1 MKTKQGLNRL
11 LAICALLHV
20 VMLGYATIAYPG
32 LVEFKQPNGNIVKV
46 TMRGSET
53 LKWAETEDGYTLMYD
68 SIGNL
73 VYAELDAMGD
83 LVPSNVIATDRDF
96 RPAEVEM
103 RLMATPKRLAY
114 SQRQMAMAEQ
124 VQQARSRQMAQM
136 ASSGAPAVGTRKMLL
151 ILVDFPDY
159 PFQKTKEDFEL
170 LMNQLN
176 YTDDGRYGSV
186 RDFYR
191 ENSFGQ
197 LDLIH
202 DVVGVY
208 RLQYERAY
216 YGGNTGYSND
226 NDPRQMALEAVTMAA
241 ADVNFADYDNDGDG
255 TVDGVH
261 IIYAGPGEEAGGGG
275 DCIWAHSWTVSA
287 TVDGVRT
294 YRYSCSPEIRGSGG
308 SKMTHIGVICHEI
321 GHVLGAMDFYD
332 TNYGTGGQ
340 YPGTGKWDLMAS
352 GNWNG
357 DGACPA
363 HFNPYS
369 KIYDYGW
376 AAPADG
382 NQAAS
387 FTLDAKSKDG
397 FVRIDTQTDGEF
409 FLLEYRAKSGFDL
422 CVPFHGLM
430 VYRASDGMSRM
441 SANTLN
447 AYHKQ
452 QFYPLVANAPNEIP
466 TSVASTYGS
475 VNTSTAPFPGSL
487 GIDELTDFTT
497 PSMKSWIGVNTEFP
511 ITSIKEDVA
520 GESVTFDIA
529 GGIEGGA
536 YSFKVTDS
544 DTLSI
549 TFGWKTPASET
560 VVLAFSKEPT
570 FGVPENR
577 TYTVGETITGG
588 GEVIYV
594 GKELSFKHS
603 GLEQQEEYYY
613 KLFTLRAD
621 GTYTAGRQLKAETA
635 TGVIRKFPYEEDFSL
650 MLLPTTW
657 RHELIIG
664 DEPWKVD
671 ELKYVSG
678 YEFIGTGD
686 WMLMC
691 EASLTL
697 RRRARVV
704 MPVIDFTDAT
714 CAALSFDYRN
724 FLQIF
729 EVEYRTSP
737 TDEWHLLRS
746 FDSQWYET
754 AADTTTVNGVQ
765 HVDIKLP
772 MLSSNYEIAFVA
784 DYTYLGN
791 VISSSERL
799 TVDNIKLQT
808 DFKGLVS
815 TQRPT
820 FVSSTMAKVEAM
832 ALEGTE
838 KITAKGVQWST
849 DKSSWTTVKADE
861 DGVSVLTSLPIG
873 TTIYYRGYATIVS
886 GEALYGDVQS
896 FTTFSFT
903 TGSGTEADP
912 YLIGSTADWTVL
924 RTYIDAGNDCTGL
937 TFALENSF
945 TLTNSTTIM
954 GIFNGTLDGKGNTIT
969 LTATSLDALFQEIGP
984 EGSLTNMTIHI
995 ESTTT
1000 SDVVWSGLYCMNNW
1014 GTISRCKTYIGTL
1027 IGTEGG
1033 PCSCAGICNKNF
1045 GLIYSCESEI
1055 YRGGG
1060 VDMLRAAG
1068 ICLYN
1073 SGTIIG
1079 CSFKGELASNNNL
1092 GVAGIAC
1099 ANFAPNGLISD
1110 CVNYG
1115 KMEIYLNDE
1124 GEAWSVDVGGICKSN
1139 SGWIQRCVN
1148 KGAIAADGDEYV
1160 SSGGIAGGND
1170 GTIIDCYN
1178 LGEITVSNHSTSA
1191 QTVSVGGI
1199 AGSGSLGSIRN
1210 AFSLKNI
1217 MLDGTKTSYIN
1228 GVIGTNNQTEIE
1240 NCYYWGSDT
1249 ESYAIRCEY
1258 ADLCS
1263 EEMIRKLNNNGAD
1276 VWVLKDGIPALKWEQ
1291 TGVMMAKDL
1300 KVDLEA
1306 TRAGLSWIVFG
1317 DNVASS
1323 GLEWRKK
1330 GTIAWTREQGECNQP
1345 SSVELTGLEPV
1356 TIYEARVYAVTSAG
1370 ETLTTP
1376 IETFATLFE
1385 SKGTEDDPHLITD
1398 YNQLLAFSEII
1409 AHGYKMGGELVR
1421 LCADIDL
1428 KGNKGILWEPIRS
1441 KLGENSFEGEFDGQ
1455 GHVLSHMYIDTKK
1468 CYAGFFGLFR
1478 GYVHDL
1484 TIVNSEIKCNTVPST
1499 SSYYAGVGGLV
1510 GSSVWY
1516 SSVYPYIVQ
1525 RCGFEGRI
1533 IGGNAIGGIIGAVAT
1548 VDAVSDCYANVDITY
1563 SQKLESYSRK
1573 TGVGGVV
1580 GKGNALNSYATGTIT
1595 FNNTI
1600 GVSYGPVAGLYY
1612 NASNSNVN
1620 SYYDIVCNKS
1630 YTNSSDDISM
1640 AATEMAS
1647 DAFLNSLTAGVWTRA
1662 DHLNEGYP
1670 VFASRDVSCVTT
1682 SDAGHTANGD
1692 VEISAIY
1699 MAGADKEYHT
1709 HGFQWYSKMG
1719 DAMNII
1725 ETVIEGADDTY
1736 VLTIPNHQVSDEGVN
1751 YRAFAAQEGDSI
1763 FGEWKSFIPT
1773 FRSPQLQIS
1782 DITVVDRNTATL
1794 EYVIT
1799 AGTKEV
1805 VYTFEYAG
1813 VYEPDSVVSLPV
1825 DEALTKFSVANIK
1838 KMQEYKGVL
1847 VAATDAGIRVESEP
1861 FAWSQRTATAHA
1873 LTYMIGDSVAA
1884 VHYYE
1889 PGDVIDAVVVKDVFG
1904 LEFSGWEGLPATMPD
1919 NDLIVTGEYVKYI
1932 VFADAAVESICL
1944 TNWDAND
1951 DGKLSLEEAA
1961 AVTDL
1966 GTVFKN
1972 NSKIKTFDELKYFT
1986 GLTKIGSSTFYYCT
2000 SLEFVS
2006 FPKTIKTIEA
2016 SVFYGCSNLKSL
2028 VIPASVTSFS
2038 SGLNYKYCRKLASIV
2053 VEEGNQVYDSR
2064 DNCNAVIQKSSNTL
2078 MLGCMNTIIPNTVKE
2093 IGAYAFDN
2101 CYGLLKIEVPESVTK
2116 IANNAF
2122 SACIGLTEVNLPIS
2136 LECIGSSAFEGCRNL
2151 SSLYIPSN
2159 VKDVGVLCFTRCYNL
2174 QKIEVDPNNVTYDS
2188 RDNCNA
2194 IIKTATNEL
2203 IAGCSNTTI
2212 PNTISIIGEQAFGTC
2227 VNLLSINIPMSTTK
2241 IRNNA
2246 FRRCS
2251 GLTSV
2256 KLASSVKSIE
2266 HHAFADCV
2274 GLTEFIVCWDTP
2286 VTINGD
2292 VFSSV
2297 DIGSVVLYVPVG
2309 TKALYEAAEVWKD
2322 FGTIAEMPSIIANDI
2337 VVEYGSEIPALTYS
2351 SNVEVEG
2358 TPLMSCVA
2366 TSTSPVGTYPI
2377 RVSQGSVV
2385 ENEEL
2390 TYVDG
2395 TLTIVKAPLTISAGS
2410 YTKKQ
2415 GEENPK
2421 FTAFYSGFK
2430 NGETASV
2437 LTKQPT
2443 FTTDVTASTAP
2454 GQYAVKVSG
2463 AEAQNYEISHVDGT
2477 ITVTD
2482 ADKVTITANNIT
2494 MVYGDAVPE
2503 LTYASSDELIGVP
2516 QLSCSATSKSPV
2528 GTYPITISKGS
2539 VENYNVEYVS
2549 GTLTIVKAPLTI
2561 SAGSYTKKQG
2571 EENPNFTATYSG
2583 FRNGETAS
2591 VLTKQP
2597 TFTTDVV
2604 ASTVP
2609 GQYAVKVSGAE
2620 AQNYEIS
2627 YVDGTITVTEAD
2639 KVTVTAN
2646 NITMVYGD
2654 AVPELT
2660 YASEGAELLGAPIV
2674 SCEATSFSPVGTY
2687 PITISKGYVEN
2698 YNVEYINGTLTIV
2711 KAPLHVM
2718 ADDCTRAYGEEN
2730 PVFTVSYEGWVN
2742 DEDEEVLTKSAT
2754 VSCMAD
2760 EATDVGVYDIVVSGA
2775 EAMNYSF
2782 TYTNGRLTI
2791 EKAMQEIVWEQDLA
2805 SAIIGDQVE
2814 LTATATSG
2822 LEITYQLANNDIAE
2836 IYEANG
2842 KSYLDCL
2849 SVGQVVIKAI
2859 QNGDKNYHAAMRVNK
2874 TLVVSNPD
2882 GIKDVV
2888 DENADAPIYN
2898 MLGEQMGC
2906 SREELQ
2912 RGVYIQNGR
2921 KFVVK

>member
-1 MKTKQGLNRL
+1 MKTKQGMNRL
-11 LAICALLHV
+11 LAICALLQV
-20 VMLGYATIAYPG
+20 AMLGYATIAYPG

-83 LVPSNVIATDRDF
+83 LVPSNVIATDMDF

-340 YPGTGKWDLMAS
+340 YPGTGNWDLMAS

-376 AAPADG
+376 AVPADG

-387 FTLDAKSKDG
+387 FTLGAKSKEG

-422 CVPFHGLM
+422 CAPYHGLM

-452 QFYPLVANAPNEIP
+452 QFYPLVANAPNELP

-497 PSMKSWIGVNTEFP
+497 PSMKSWIGINTEFP

-621 GTYTAGRQLKAETA
+621 GTYTAGRQIKAETA
-635 TGVIRKFPYEEDFSL
+635 VGVIRKFPYEEDFSS

-664 DEPWKVD
+664 EEPWKVD
-671 ELKYVSG
+671 QL
-678 YEFIGTGD
+678 YETGD
-686 WMLMC
+686 WMLIY
-691 EASLTL
+691 EASFTP
-697 RRRARVV
+697 RRRTRVV
-704 MPVIDFTDAT
+704 MPVIDLTDAT
-714 CAALSFDYRN
+714 CAALSFDYRS

-729 EVEYRTSP
+729 EVEYRTSS
-737 TDEWHLLRS
+737 TDEWHVLRS
-746 FDSQWYET
+746 FESDWRDGSSSNVI
-754 AADTTTVNGVQ
+754 TTNGVR
-765 HVDIKLP
+765 HIDVKLP
-772 MLSSNYEIAFVA
+772 TLSSNYEIAFLV
-784 DYTYLGN
+784 DYAPVGN

-808 DFKGLVS
+808 DFDAIVT
-815 TQRPT
+815 TQRPS
-820 FVSSTMAKVEAM
+820 FISSKTAKIEAM
-832 ALEGTE
+832 AFDGTE

-849 DKSSWTTVKADE
+849 DKASWTTVKAGE
-861 DGVSVLTSLPIG
+861 DGVSVLTSLPTG
-873 TTIYYRGYATIVS
+873 TTIYYRGYATIAS
-886 GEALYGDVQS
+886 GETLYGDVLS
-896 FTTFSFT
+896 FTTLSFA
-903 TGSGTEADP
+903 TGSGTEEDP
-912 YLIGSTADWTVL
+912 FLIGSTADWTSL
-924 RTYIDAGNDCTGL
+924 RTYIDAGNDCAGL
-937 TFALENSF
+937 TFALKNSF
-945 TLTNSTTIM
+945 TLTNSTKIT
-954 GIFNGTLDGKGNTIT
+954 GTFNGTLDGRGNTIT
-969 LTATSLDALFQEIGP
+969 LTATSLGALFELIGT
-984 EGSLTNMTIHI
+984 EGVLTNMTIHI
-995 ESTTT
+995 ESTTA
-1000 SDVVWSGLYCMNNW
+1000 SDGVWSGLYCMNNW

-1027 IGTEGG
+1027 IGTEGNS
-1033 PCSCAGICNKNF
+1033 CACAGICNKNF
-1045 GLIYSCESEI
+1045 GIIYRCESEI
-1055 YRGGG
+1055 YRGDG
-1060 VDMLRAAG
+1060 VDMLMAAG
-1068 ICLYN
+1068 MCIFN
-1073 SGTIIG
+1073 NGSIVG
-1079 CSFKGELASNNNL
+1079 CSFKGELASNNNR
-1092 GVAGIAC
+1092 GVAGIAYY
-1099 ANFAPNGLISD
+1099 NNEPNGLISD

-1115 KMEIYLNDE
+1115 QMEIFLNDE
-1124 GEAWSVDVGGICKSN
+1124 GDAWWVGAGGICRSN

-1148 KGAIAADGDEYV
+1148 KGTIIAANGDNSV
-1160 SSGGIAGGND
+1160 NSGGIVSSND
-1170 GTIIDCYN
+1170 GTIVDCYN
-1178 LGEITVSNHSTSA
+1178 MGEITTSNNSSSA
-1191 QTVSVGGI
+1191 QHVGVGGI
-1199 AGSGSLGSIRN
+1199 AGYGYLSSVRN

-1217 MLDGTKTSYIN
+1217 TIDGTKTASLN

-1249 ESYAIRCEY
+1249 ESYATRCEY

-1263 EEMIRKLNNNGAD
+1263 EEMIHKLNNNGAND
-1276 VWVLKDGIPALKWEQ
+1276 VWVLMDGRPALKWEQ

-1300 KVDLEA
+1300 KVDLET
-1306 TRAGLSWIVFG
+1306 TRAGLSWIVLG

-1330 GTIAWTREQGECNQP
+1330 GTVAWTREQGECNQP
-1345 SSVELTGLEPV
+1345 SSVELTGLEPL
-1356 TIYEARVYAVTSAG
+1356 TIYETRVYAITSAG

-1385 SKGTEDDPHLITD
+1385 TSGTKDDPHLIAD

-1428 KGNKGILWEPIRS
+1428 KGELGVLWEPIRS
-1441 KLGENSFEGEFDGQ
+1441 KYNGYSFEGEFDGQ
-1455 GHVLSHMYIDTKK
+1455 GHILSHMYIDTKK

-1484 TIVNSEIKCNTVPST
+1484 TIVDSEIKCNTAAT
-1499 SSYYAGVGGLV
+1499 TNGFYAGVGGFV

-1516 SSVYPYIVQ
+1516 SSVYPCIAQ

-1548 VDAVSDCYANVDITY
+1548 VDAVNDCYANVDIAYTQ
-1563 SQKLESYSRK
+1563 SIKSYSSK
-1573 TGVGGVV
+1573 TGVGGIV
-1580 GKGNALNSYATGTIT
+1580 GEGNAQNSYSTGTIT
-1595 FNNTI
+1595 INNTF

-1612 NASNSNVN
+1612 NASNPNVN
-1620 SYYDIVCNKS
+1620 SYYDVVCNKS

-1640 AATEMAS
+1640 TAAEMTS
-1647 DAFLNSLTAGVWTRA
+1647 DAFLNSLTADVWTRA

-1670 VFASRDVSCVTT
+1670 VFASRAASRVTT

-1699 MAGADKEYHT
+1699 MAGADMEYQT
-1709 HGFQWYSKMG
+1709 HGFQWYSKKG
-1719 DAMNII
+1719 DGMNII
-1725 ETVIEGADDTY
+1725 EAVIEDVDDTY
-1736 VLTIPNHQVSDEGVN
+1736 VLMIPNHQVSDEGVN

-1773 FRSPQLQIS
+1773 FRSPQLLIS

-1794 EYVIT
+1794 EYAIT
-1799 AGTKEV
+1799 EGSENV

-1813 VYEPDSVVSLPV
+1813 AYEPDSVVSLPV

-1889 PGDVIDAVVVKDVFG
+1889 PGDVIDALVVEEVVG
-1904 LEFSGWEGLPATMPD
+1904 SVFSGWKGLPATMPD
-1919 NDLIVTGEYVKYI
+1919 NDLIVTGEYVMQYI
-1932 VFADAAVESICL
+1932 VFADAAVESVCL
-1944 TNWDAND
+1944 ANWDTD
-1951 DGKLSLEEAA
+1951 SDGKLSMVEAA

-1972 NSKIKTFDELKYFT
+1972 NSKIKTFDELQYFT
-1986 GLTKIGSSTFYYCT
+1986 GLTKIASWTFQNCL
-2000 SLEFVS
+2000 SLETVR
-2006 FPKTIKTIEA
+2006 FPNTLVTIE
-2016 SVFYGCSNLKSL
+2016 SYVFSNCSNLTSL
-2028 VIPASVTSFS
+2028 IIPASVTSFGNS
-2038 SGLNYKYCRKLASIV
+2038 SSYKYCTKLAEIV
-2053 VEEGNQVYDSR
+2053 VEEGNPVYDSR
-2064 DNCNAVIQKSSNTL
+2064 DNCNAVIQKSNNTL
-2078 MLGCMNTIIPNTVKE
+2078 VLGCMNTVIPNTVKE
-2093 IGAYAFDN
+2093 IGDYAFDN

-2116 IANNAF
+2116 INSYGF
-2122 SACIGLTEVNLPIS
+2122 STCIEATEVNLPNS
-2136 LECIGSSAFEGCRNL
+2136 LEYIGMSAFYDCRKL
-2151 SSLYIPSN
+2151 QSLYIPTN
-2159 VKDVGVLCFTRCYNL
+2159 VSTITSGSFRKCNSL
-2174 QKIEVDPNNVTYDS
+2174 QSIAVAEDNATYDS
-2188 RDNCNA
+2188 RDNCNG
-2194 IIKTATNEL
+2194 IIETAANRLVFGNEH
-2203 IAGCSNTTI
+2203 TTI
-2212 PNTISIIGEQAFGTC
+2212 PSSVAIIGNDAFYDC
-2227 VNLLSINIPMSTTK
+2227 VNLTAINLPNSVTTIEGNAFNGCTGLTFVNIPNSVTS
-2241 IRNNA
+2241 IEGYA
-2246 FRRCS
+2246 FQNCT

-2256 KLASSVKSIE
+2256 KIPSSIVSIGNAVFSGCTGLTSIDLPATITSLGNYVFRNCTGLTSIDLPASITSIGNYTFQGCKELTSIELPATITSIGKYAFDNCNSLTHIKVHWETPLAITSDNNIFRNVDISSVT
-2266 HHAFADCV
+2266 
-2274 GLTEFIVCWDTP
+2274 L
-2286 VTINGD
+2286 N
-2292 VFSSV
+2292 
-2297 DIGSVVLYVPVG
+2297 VPVG

-2322 FGTIAEMPSIIANDI
+2322 FGTIEEFTSESDYTLGDPNNDGYIDVADLAAQVQFILGTAGSNLLLAAADMDASGVVEVNDYVALVNVILKQSNVSTRSAAGTGELDQLLEFAPVVMNENGRGELWITLTAEQRQMSGFQLDLTLPEGMIIADEGIAIGSRKHNAWCEPMGANGYRI
-2337 VVEYGSEIPALTYS
+2337 VCASLSNAAFASDTVMCVKLQATGMKQGSYELTATGIVLSDTEAKRYES
-2351 SNVEVEG
+2351 QAIRERVEVEG
-2358 TPLMSCVA
+2358 QDDGLQLSVNGNVLTLVA
-2366 TSTSPVGTYPI
+2366 HGDQQVLIALPNGMMVDSF
-2377 RVSQGSVV
+2377 
-2385 ENEEL
+2385 EL
-2390 TYVDG
+2390 VDG
-2395 TLTIVKAPLTISAGS
+2395 AMTTR
-2410 YTKKQ
+2410 
-2415 GEENPK
+2415 
-2421 FTAFYSGFK
+2421 
-2430 NGETASV
+2430 V
-2437 LTKQPT
+2437 LP
-2443 FTTDVTASTAP
+2443 
-2454 GQYAVKVSG
+2454 
-2463 AEAQNYEISHVDGT
+2463 
-2477 ITVTD
+2477 
-2482 ADKVTITANNIT
+2482 
-2494 MVYGDAVPE
+2494 
-2503 LTYASSDELIGVP
+2503 
-2516 QLSCSATSKSPV
+2516 
-2528 GTYPITISKGS
+2528 
-2539 VENYNVEYVS
+2539 
-2549 GTLTIVKAPLTI
+2549 
-2561 SAGSYTKKQG
+2561 
-2571 EENPNFTATYSG
+2571 
-2583 FRNGETAS
+2583 
-2591 VLTKQP
+2591 
-2597 TFTTDVV
+2597 
-2604 ASTVP
+2604 
-2609 GQYAVKVSGAE
+2609 
-2620 AQNYEIS
+2620 
-2627 YVDGTITVTEAD
+2627 
-2639 KVTVTAN
+2639 
-2646 NITMVYGD
+2646 
-2654 AVPELT
+2654 
-2660 YASEGAELLGAPIV
+2660 
-2674 SCEATSFSPVGTY
+2674 
-2687 PITISKGYVEN
+2687 
-2698 YNVEYINGTLTIV
+2698 
-2711 KAPLHVM
+2711 
-2718 ADDCTRAYGEEN
+2718 
-2730 PVFTVSYEGWVN
+2730 
-2742 DEDEEVLTKSAT
+2742 
-2754 VSCMAD
+2754 
-2760 EATDVGVYDIVVSGA
+2760 
-2775 EAMNYSF
+2775 
-2782 TYTNGRLTI
+2782 
-2791 EKAMQEIVWEQDLA
+2791 
-2805 SAIIGDQVE
+2805 
-2814 LTATATSG
+2814 
-2822 LEITYQLANNDIAE
+2822 
-2836 IYEANG
+2836 
-2842 KSYLDCL
+2842 
-2849 SVGQVVIKAI
+2849 
-2859 QNGDKNYHAAMRVNK
+2859 
-2874 TLVVSNPD
+2874 
-2882 GIKDVV
+2882 
-2888 DENADAPIYN
+2888 
-2898 MLGEQMGC
+2898 
-2906 SREELQ
+2906 
-2912 RGVYIQNGR
+2912 RGVYIVNG
-2921 KFVVK
+2921 KKVVL

>member
-11 LAICALLHV
+11 LAICALLQV
-20 VMLGYATIAYPG
+20 AMLGYATIAYPG

-83 LVPSNVIATDRDF
+83 LVPSNVIATDMDF

-216 YGGNTGYSND
+216 YGGNTEYSSD

-275 DCIWAHSWTVSA
+275 DCIWAHSSQVSA

-308 SKMTHIGVICHEI
+308 SQMTHIGVICHEI

-376 AAPADG
+376 AVPADG

-387 FTLDAKSKDG
+387 FTLGAKSKEG
-397 FVRIDTQTDGEF
+397 FVRIDTNTDGEF
-409 FLLEYRAKSGFDL
+409 FLFEYRAKSGFDS

-447 AYHKQ
+447 AYHRQ

-487 GIDELTDFTT
+487 GVDELTDFTT
-497 PSMKSWIGVNTEFP
+497 PSMKNWVGVNTEFP

-529 GGIEGGA
+529 GGTEGGA

-549 TFGWKTPASET
+549 TLGWNTPASET

-577 TYTVGETITGG
+577 AYTAGETITGG

-594 GKELSFKHS
+594 GKELTFKHS
-603 GLEQQEEYYY
+603 GLEQQEKYYY

-635 TGVIRKFPYEEDFSL
+635 VEVIRKFPYLEDFSS
-650 MLLPTTW
+650 MLLPSTW
-657 RHELIIG
+657 RQELIIG
-664 DEPWKVD
+664 EDPWVVEAMDTIDE
-671 ELKYVSG
+671 SG
-678 YEFIGTGD
+678 HLIESGNWLLRYKDSFTP
-686 WMLMC
+686 
-691 EASLTL
+691 
-697 RRRARVV
+697 RRRTRLV

-714 CAALSFDYRN
+714 CAELSFDYRN
-724 FLQIF
+724 FLQVF

-737 TDEWHLLRS
+737 ADEWHLLKS
-746 FDSQWYET
+746 FESVLMPQFITGNSFYVDKYLRGE
-754 AADTTTVNGVQ
+754 Q

-772 MLSSNYEIAFVA
+772 DLSSNYEIAFIVE
-784 DYTYLGN
+784 DIHTGGGSSGLNN
-791 VISSSERL
+791 V
-799 TVDNIKLQT
+799 TVDNIELRT
-808 DFKGLVS
+808 DFKAIVV
-815 TQRPT
+815 TQCPS
-820 FVSSTMAKVEAM
+820 FVSSKTAKIEAM
-832 ALEGTE
+832 AFDGTE

-849 DKSSWTTVKADE
+849 DKSSWTTVVAGE

-873 TTIYYRGYATIVS
+873 TTIYYRGYATIAS
-886 GEALYGDVQS
+886 GETLYGDVLS
-896 FTTFSFT
+896 FTTFSFA
-903 TGSGTEADP
+903 TGSGTEEDP
-912 YLIGSTADWTVL
+912 YLIGSTADWTAL
-924 RTYIDAGNDCTGL
+924 RTYVDAENDCAGL
-937 TFALENSF
+937 TFALKNSF
-945 TLTNSTTIM
+945 TLTDLSKIT
-954 GIFNGTLDGKGNTIT
+954 GRFNGTIDGKENTIT
-969 LTATSLDALFQEIGP
+969 LQAGNFNTLFETLGDKGIVKNLIVKSSSIVTTEYRNAVVCIWNLG
-984 EGSLTNMTIHI
+984 TIANCSIYVGDIKFHGAEHFGGI
-995 ESTTT
+995 C
-1000 SDVVWSGLYCMNNW
+1000 SDNRGYIVNCHSEMYVSGLRPWC
-1014 GTISRCKTYIGTL
+1014 G
-1027 IGTEGG
+1027 
-1033 PCSCAGICNKNF
+1033 GICWYNKS
-1045 GLIYSCESEI
+1045 LI
-1055 YRGGG
+1055 
-1060 VDMLRAAG
+1060 V
-1068 ICLYN
+1068 
-1073 SGTIIG
+1073 G
-1079 CSFKGELASNNNL
+1079 CSFKGELAGNNNVRL
-1092 GVAGIAC
+1092 GGIASI
-1099 ANFAPNGLISD
+1099 NFYSDKGYKNIAGVIAD

-1115 KMEIYLNDE
+1115 VVKFYENGETAPQNGNVAGIAADSE
-1124 GEAWSVDVGGICKSN
+1124 GRIL
-1139 SGWIQRCVN
+1139 RCVN
-1148 KGAIAADGDEYV
+1148 KGNIITYDNGGAMGAGIMA
-1160 SSGGIAGGND
+1160 SGIGEV
-1170 GTIIDCYN
+1170 TDCYN
-1178 LGEITVSNHSTSA
+1178 LGQISVYTPLSKYSDNAGTAGIVARMGKGSLSDCFSLTNVYADNSSIKNVNEIIGYNESTD
-1191 QTVSVGGI
+1191 VYNCYF
-1199 AGSGSLGSIRN
+1199 AGSGTDDLAERRALEEFATQEMVDLLNDNGQNNVWVLGESHPV
-1210 AFSLKNI
+1210 LKWEKTGINMAI
-1217 MLDGTKTSYIN
+1217 DYITDMRDTQITIPWIVSGENVALCGVEWRKEGSFAWNRIEGVSNVTNNTIIDGLTPKTSYE
-1228 GVIGTNNQTEIE
+1228 VRL
-1240 NCYYWGSDT
+1240 
-1249 ESYAIRCEY
+1249 YA
-1258 ADLCS
+1258 
-1263 EEMIRKLNNNGAD
+1263 
-1276 VWVLKDGIPALKWEQ
+1276 
-1291 TGVMMAKDL
+1291 T
-1300 KVDLEA
+1300 
-1306 TRAGLSWIVFG
+1306 T
-1317 DNVASS
+1317 AS
-1323 GLEWRKK
+1323 
-1330 GTIAWTREQGECNQP
+1330 
-1345 SSVELTGLEPV
+1345 
-1356 TIYEARVYAVTSAG
+1356 G
-1370 ETLTTP
+1370 ETMYSS
-1376 IETFATLFE
+1376 IERTATVFASTGM
-1385 SKGTEDDPHLITD
+1385 SDDPHLITSYAD
-1398 YNQLLAFSEII
+1398 MLAFNDMIACGETFAGEI
-1409 AHGYKMGGELVR
+1409 VR
-1421 LCADIDL
+1421 LTCDL
-1428 KGNKGILWEPIRS
+1428 DLRGEEGVLWSPMISRYDPEE
-1441 KLGENSFEGEFDGQ
+1441 GFYGEFDGA
-1455 GHVLSHMYIDTKK
+1455 GHVISHMHIDTPSSF
-1468 CYAGFFGLFR
+1468 AGFFGKTN
-1478 GYVHDL
+1478 GYIHDL
-1484 TIVNSEIKCNTVPST
+1484 SIVDSKVVCRVVSRAGGYGGTGGIVGYGSV
-1499 SSYYAGVGGLV
+1499 SSA
-1510 GSSVWY
+1510 
-1516 SSVYPYIVQ
+1516 YPYLVE
-1525 RCGFEGRI
+1525 RCGFEGTVTGGHG
-1533 IGGNAIGGIIGAVAT
+1533 IGGIVGKGDRNAVNDCYAKGTMTFSRPITGGYTIENGRKLLASVGGIIGEGSAM
-1548 VDAVSDCYANVDITY
+1548 N
-1563 SQKLESYSRK
+1563 SYF
-1573 TGVGGVV
+1573 VGEVLLPINR
-1580 GKGNALNSYATGTIT
+1580 KGNIVSFG
-1595 FNNTI
+1595 I
-1600 GVSYGPVAGLYY
+1600 GWGPIAGLYLADYSDAPNVNCYY
-1612 NASNSNVN
+1612 NATSNE
-1620 SYYDIVCNKS
+1620 DF
-1630 YTNSSDDISM
+1630 YTCADDISM
-1640 AATEMAS
+1640 TAAEMTS
-1647 DAFLNSLTAGVWTRA
+1647 DAFLNSLTADVWTRA

-1670 VFASRDVSCVTT
+1670 VFASRAASRVSTI
-1682 SDAGHTANGD
+1682 DAGHTANGD

-1699 MAGADKEYHT
+1699 MVGADKEYHT
-1709 HGFQWYSKMG
+1709 HGFQWYNKMG
-1719 DAMNII
+1719 DAVNII

-1736 VLTIPNHQVSDEGVN
+1736 VLTIPNHQVSDEGIN

-1773 FRSPQLQIS
+1773 FRSPQLLIS

-1799 AGTKEV
+1799 AGAKEV

-1813 VYEPDSVVSLPV
+1813 VYEPDSVVSLPI
-1825 DEALTKFSVANIK
+1825 DEAATKFTVSNIK
-1838 KMQEYKGVL
+1838 RMQEYKGVL

-1861 FAWSQRTATAHA
+1861 FAWSQRTATTHA
-1873 LTYMIGDSVAA
+1873 LTYLIGDSVAA

-1889 PGDVIDAVVVKDVFG
+1889 PGDVIDALVVKDVLG
-1904 LEFSGWEGLPATMPD
+1904 TDFSGWEGLPATMPD
-1919 NDLIVTGEYVKYI
+1919 NDLIVTGEYVVQYI
-1932 VFADAAVESICL
+1932 AFADAAVESICL
-1944 TNWDAND
+1944 DNWDTNS
-1951 DGKLSLEEAA
+1951 DGKLSVAEAA

-1972 NSKIKTFDELKYFT
+1972 NSKIKTFEELQYFT
-1986 GLTKIGSSTFYYCT
+1986 GLTKIASGTFRC
-2000 SLEFVS
+2000 
-2006 FPKTIKTIEA
+2006 
-2016 SVFYGCSNLKSL
+2016 CSNLDIVRFPNTIVAIESSAFDSCDELKTL
-2028 VIPASVTSFS
+2028 IIPASVTSLAEEFL
-2038 SGLNYKYCRKLASIV
+2038 SGDNNLAEIIV
-2053 VEEGNQVYDSR
+2053 EDGNPV
-2064 DNCNAVIQKSSNTL
+2064 
-2078 MLGCMNTIIPNTVKE
+2078 
-2093 IGAYAFDN
+2093 
-2101 CYGLLKIEVPESVTK
+2101 
-2116 IANNAF
+2116 
-2122 SACIGLTEVNLPIS
+2122 
-2136 LECIGSSAFEGCRNL
+2136 
-2151 SSLYIPSN
+2151 
-2159 VKDVGVLCFTRCYNL
+2159 
-2174 QKIEVDPNNVTYDS
+2174 YDS

-2194 IIKTATNEL
+2194 IIQKSTNTL
-2203 IAGCSNTTI
+2203 VLGCMNTVI
-2212 PNTISIIGEQAFGTC
+2212 PNTVKEIGASAFFYCNG
-2227 VNLLSINIPMSTTK
+2227 LSMIEIPESVTRILK
-2241 IRNNA
+2241 FSFSLCEN
-2246 FRRCS
+2246 
-2251 GLTSV
+2251 LTSV
-2256 KLASSVKSIE
+2256 KLPSSVEFIGNSIFYLTPLTELTVCWNNPLTIE
-2266 HHAFADCV
+2266 HGPF
-2274 GLTEFIVCWDTP
+2274 GWD
-2286 VTINGD
+2286 
-2292 VFSSV
+2292 F
-2297 DIGSVVLYVPVG
+2297 DILASIVLYVPAG
-2309 TKALYEAAEVWKD
+2309 TKALYEAAEVWRD
-2322 FGTIAEMPSIIANDI
+2322 FGTIVEVIPTIEADDI
-2337 VVEYGSEIPALTYS
+2337 VVEYGDEMPTLTYS

-2358 TPLMSCVA
+2358 TPLLSCEA

-2377 RVSQGSVV
+2377 RISQGSAV

-2415 GEENPK
+2415 GEENPE
-2421 FTAFYSGFK
+2421 FTATYSGFK

-2437 LTKQPT
+2437 LTKQP
-2443 FTTDVTASTAP
+2443 
-2454 GQYAVKVSG
+2454 
-2463 AEAQNYEISHVDGT
+2463 I
-2477 ITVTD
+2477 
-2482 ADKVTITANNIT
+2482 
-2494 MVYGDAVPE
+2494 
-2503 LTYASSDELIGVP
+2503 
-2516 QLSCSATSKSPV
+2516 
-2528 GTYPITISKGS
+2528 
-2539 VENYNVEYVS
+2539 
-2549 GTLTIVKAPLTI
+2549 
-2561 SAGSYTKKQG
+2561 
-2571 EENPNFTATYSG
+2571 
-2583 FRNGETAS
+2583 
-2591 VLTKQP
+2591 
-2597 TFTTDVV
+2597 FTTDVV
-2604 ASTVP
+2604 ASTAP
-2609 GQYAVKVSGAE
+2609 GQYTVKVSGAE

-2627 YVDGTITVTEAD
+2627 YVDGMITVTDAD
-2639 KVTVTAN
+2639 KVTITAN
-2646 NITMVYGD
+2646 DITMVYGD
-2654 AVPELT
+2654 AVPDLT
-2660 YASEGAELLGAPIV
+2660 YTSEGAELLGTPIV

-2754 VSCMAD
+2754 VSCIAD

-2775 EAMNYSF
+2775 EATNYSF

-2791 EKAMQEIVWEQDLA
+2791 EKAMQEIVWEQDL
-2805 SAIIGDQVE
+2805 SNVIVGDQVE

-2836 IYEANG
+2836 MYEANG

-2849 SVGQVVIKAI
+2849 KVGQVVIKAI
-2859 QNGDKNYHAAMRVNK
+2859 QNGDKNFHAAMRVNK

-2906 SREELQ
+2906 SRRELQ

-2921 KFVVK
+2921 KFVVM